1 MKLSVKLAGL
11 FASATFLITGMPA
24 LFQRVSPT
32 DLAATETLSGIDMLE
47 TLLMSMGGTLVA
59 GFIGYQIGNIMLHPK
74 AKKKPGASQA
84 KKTASAVATKEDELL
99 GLGPEPLSEAF
110 LPPQVP
116 LQPPPEEEP
125 AEKLPQ

>member
-32 DLAATETLSGIDMLE
+32 DLAASETLSGIDMLE
-47 TLLMSMGGTLVA
+47 TLLMSMGGTFVA

-74 AKKKPGASQA
+74 AKRKPGSQPG
-84 KKTASAVATKEDELL
+84 KKTSSTASIKEDELL
-99 GLGPEPLSEAF
+99 GLGSEPLSEAF
-110 LPPQVP
+110 LPPQAP
-116 LQPPPEEEP
+116 FQPPPEEDV